1 MDPMWKGWCE
11 PSGSQVAADE
21 SGLFFNSEG
30 DTCIVQFGELDEAVH
45 VAELAADMIKDR
57 QKLLAAITIARDQ
70 GFED

>member
-1 MDPMWKGWCE
+1 ML
-11 PSGSQVAADE
+11 AA
-21 SGLFFNSEG
+21 EG